1 MSRRRFRLRLRPP
14 ARFGAFA
21 VVGAVGFLV
30 DAGVLT
36 ALVNGLGAN
45 PYAARAV
52 SFPAAVTATWW
63 LNRRWTFAPAGIG
76 TDRPAVA
83 KNAGPGPDSGGPG
96 ATGSHSMGGH
106 SMGWRGMLAEYARY
120 VGVQTTGALINLGVY
135 ALCVAAD
142 PALGAYP
149 VVPLAAGSA
158 VALLYNFAASRHF
171 VFSGAAS
178 GGGS

>member
-1 MSRRRFRLRLRPP
+1 MSRFRFRLRPP

-21 VVGAVGFLV
+21 VVGAIGFLA

-52 SFPAAVTATWW
+52 SFAAAVTATWW
-63 LNRRWTFAPAGIG
+63 LNRRWTFGARGDRRAARGETSGIVG
-76 TDRPAVA
+76 RIA
-83 KNAGPGPDSGGPG
+83 
-96 ATGSHSMGGH
+96 
-106 SMGWRGMLAEYARY
+106 AEYARY
-120 VGVQTTGALINLGVY
+120 VGVQTTGALINLGIY

-142 PALGAYP
+142 PALAAYP
-149 VVPLAAGSA
+149 IVPLAAGSA
-158 VALLYNFAASRHF
+158 VALLYNFAASRRF
-171 VFSGAAS
+171 VFTGAAS